1 MSIYERKVRESE
13 KCIYIDAYMIVCV
26 RENKSENCVCVCIYV
41 SLYIYSVYIY
51 MQMCLCDYSYVYA
64 HLHHVYMCIHASSAV
79 CVYIH
84 MQRCD
89 SQMDNRYNL
98 PRTQKMPLFSL
109 LLDLLAPPEITKPFR
124 GNTSHCQQMQGLEL
138 ESSSPHLFYSL
149 QVCIPWSVITW
160 LFAVP
165 QEGLLVGEDGMYC
178 FSQDSHSDQCQ

>member
-1 MSIYERKVRESE
+1 MTRNICKNLSTRRKRQVTPITKESLKKQQPRIYSVYLIKAFVVRCREPGFVSALEGHLFRNSVGFGAKTVWIRSNLASFLEFQNFNLICCKLEILTSQDNYEHLWKE
-13 KCIYIDAYMIVCV
+13 KCIYIYAYMIVCV

-89 SQMDNRYNL
+89 S
-98 PRTQKMPLFSL
+98 
-109 LLDLLAPPEITKPFR
+109 
-124 GNTSHCQQMQGLEL
+124 
-138 ESSSPHLFYSL
+138 
-149 QVCIPWSVITW
+149 
-160 LFAVP
+160 
-165 QEGLLVGEDGMYC
+165 
-178 FSQDSHSDQCQ
+178 